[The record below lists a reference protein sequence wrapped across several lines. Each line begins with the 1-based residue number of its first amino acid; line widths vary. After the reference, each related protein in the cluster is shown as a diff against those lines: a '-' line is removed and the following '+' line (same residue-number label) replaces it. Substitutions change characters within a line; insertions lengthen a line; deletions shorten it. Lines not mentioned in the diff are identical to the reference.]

1 MTPLFFADPTQFDAS
16 FLKRLLPLLP
26 PKKQE
31 ALQSLKNE
39 RARKESLLG
48 WGLLAFA
55 WHEAFLDQPMPA
67 VSFSQ
72 SGKPFFE
79 NSVLCFSLSHTDTVA
94 CLALSECGPVGAD
107 AQTLKEPSNALVR
120 RVLTKAEQAVLDAA
134 ADKALLFTR
143 LWTMKE
149 ALVKQTGEGLS
160 RSFGSL
166 DFAPFAEKNSFFA
179 FGLEFAVET
188 RLDAVITRC
197 AERLLPGPAVEIEQR
212 QMEKVLFC
220 EKNG

>member
-1 MTPLFFADPTQFDAS
+1 MTPHLFAEPSKYDAPV
-16 FLKRLLPLLP
+16 LERLLPLLP

-31 ALQSLKNE
+31 ALQSLKNA

-48 WGLLAFA
+48 WGLLLIA
-55 WHEAFLDQPMPA
+55 WNELHPERKMPE
-67 VSFSQ
+67 VSFSK
-72 SGKPFFE
+72 SGKPFFAGDP
-79 NSVLCFSLSHTDTVA
+79 LCFNLSHTDTVVV
-94 CLALSECGPVGAD
+94 LALSETGDVGVD
-107 AQTLKEPSNALVR
+107 AQTLKEPSGALVR
-120 RVLTKAEQAVLDAA
+120 RVLTEAEQAVLDAA

-149 ALVKQTGEGLS
+149 AFVKQTGEGLS
-160 RSFGSL
+160 RPFGSL

-197 AERLLPGPAVEIEQR
+197 AEHLSPQAAKQVEQR